1 MKKNMGVADSVIRM
15 LIAVVILSL
24 YLAGI
29 ISGTLALILLAVAI
43 IFILTGLIGFCPL
56 YLLLGISTRKK
67 K

>member
-24 YLAGI
+24 YLVGI
-29 ISGTLALILLAVAI
+29 INGTLALILLAVAI